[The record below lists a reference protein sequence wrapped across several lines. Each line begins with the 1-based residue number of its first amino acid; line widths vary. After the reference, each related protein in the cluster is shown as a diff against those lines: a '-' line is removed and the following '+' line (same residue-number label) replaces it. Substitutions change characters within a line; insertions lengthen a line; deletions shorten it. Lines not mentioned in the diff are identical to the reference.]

1 MPEIKKILIANRGEI
16 AVRIMRTCRELG
28 IETVAIYSDA
38 DRTALH
44 VRHADEAWY
53 AGPAPAK
60 DSYLQQDRILDI
72 ARKSG
77 ADAIHPGYGFL
88 SENPVFAG
96 KVADAGLIFIGPSA
110 QAMRVMGDKTEAR
123 KTMQAA
129 GVPIVPGTA
138 QPLASTGEAV
148 EVAAEV
154 GYPVLLK
161 AAAGGG
167 GKGMRVVA
175 TEADMA
181 ASFTAASSEAQSAF
195 GDGRVYIEKYIEE
208 PRHIEIQIMADQHG
222 NVIYLGERECSIQRR
237 HQKVIEEA
245 PSCIVSEEMRR
256 KMGEAA
262 VSAARACSYANAGTI
277 EFLVDKNR
285 NFYFLEMNTRLQVEH
300 PVTEMVVGL
309 DLVKMQIEC
318 AMGLPLALSQEEVRI
333 AGHAIECRVYAEDP
347 ENNFLPS
354 TGTITHLQK
363 PDGPGIRDDS
373 GVAEGDAI
381 SLYYDPMI
389 AKLVAW
395 EPTREQA
402 IARMLRALHEYR
414 ITGVRTT
421 IPFCAWVLEHE
432 RFRSGRFDTHFVNQ
446 EYFGREKEIF
456 SATDELELHA
466 AAIVAGYLFEQKTGS
481 RSRPKTADAS
491 AGCQSPWKPRG
502 WKQTH
507 RTS

>member
-16 AVRIMRTCRELG
+16 AVRVMRTCREMG
-28 IETVAIYSDA
+28 IRTVAVFSEA

-44 VRHADEAWY
+44 VRQADEAWY
-53 AGPAPAK
+53 VGPAPAR
-60 DSYLQQDRILDI
+60 DSYLQQDRILEI

-88 SENPVFAG
+88 SENPVFAE
-96 KVADAGLIFIGPSA
+96 KVAQAGLIFIGPSA

-138 QPLASTGEAV
+138 QPLASEEEAAQ
-148 EVAAEV
+148 VAAEV

-175 TEADMA
+175 SENEIAS
-181 ASFTAASSEAQSAF
+181 SFTAASSEALSAF
-195 GDGRVYIEKYIEE
+195 GDGRVYIEKYLEE

-262 VSAARACSYANAGTI
+262 VNAARACSYANAGTI
-277 EFLVDKNR
+277 EFLVDKNHD
-285 NFYFLEMNTRLQVEH
+285 FYFLEMNTRLQVEH

-309 DLVKMQIEC
+309 DLVKLQIEC
-318 AMGLPLALSQEEVRI
+318 AMGLPLSLKQEDVKLT
-333 AGHAIECRVYAEDP
+333 GHAVECRVYAEDP

-354 TGTITHLQK
+354 TGTITHLEK

-373 GVAEGDAI
+373 GVAAGDAI

-395 EPTREQA
+395 APTREMA
-402 IARMLRALHEYR
+402 IERMLRALHEYR
-414 ITGVRTT
+414 IAGVRTT
-421 IPFCAWVLEHE
+421 IPFCAWVLQHE
-432 RFRSGRFDTHFVNQ
+432 RFRSGQFDTHFVNQ
-446 EYFGREKEIF
+446 EYFGHEQEIF
-456 SATDELELHA
+456 AASDELELHA
-466 AAIVAGYLFEQKTGS
+466 AAIVAGYLFDKKSGSTAGKSEESAQKNG
-481 RSRPKTADAS
+481 K
-491 AGCQSPWKPRG
+491 SPWQPRG
-502 WKQTH
+502 WKLTH
-507 RTS
+507 RLS